1 MQTETSEGC
10 SEHTFTANHFKL
22 KKDEENR
29 LHEQEDGN
37 DECEEPGDK
46 EQSNGGNEEEGD
58 SGKEGVNEVNDF

>member
-10 SEHTFTANHFKL
+10 SEHTSTANHFKL
-22 KKDEENR
+22 KKDENR

-37 DECEEPGDK
+37 DECEEEPGDK

-58 SGKEGVNEVNDF
+58 SGKKGSMR